1 MLMFWDDLVFK
12 KPHLIDNSF
21 LTQLSMKEGSEFI
34 EYATSR
40 LISQEE
46 RDLFKMDDAKAY
58 ILLSKKINGMIVDQY
73 TEEAV
78 KKAKD

>member
-1 MLMFWDDLVFK
+1 
-12 KPHLIDNSF
+12 
-21 LTQLSMKEGSEFI
+21 MKEGSEFI